1 MTIAA
6 DNLITAADILA
17 EHSSAG
23 AHTTNV
29 ISEKTGATGV
39 TVDGVLLK
47 DSQVTTDVI
56 NEKTGAAGVTVDSV
70 KLKDGGFVCADGST
84 GEVDTINE
92 ATVNA
97 GVTTDGV
104 LHKDGGVVLADGAT
118 LEADIVNEATAA
130 AGVTIDGCL
139 LKDGNV
145 DGVDV
150 SDHDARHERAGAD
163 EIDGDHLDIDYTPT
177 NYTPATTPAEAANVD
192 DLAAHL
198 YGIDVAIPGAGV
210 VLYGRIWMGF

>member
-23 AHTTNV
+23 AH
-29 ISEKTGATGV
+29 
-39 TVDGVLLK
+39 
-47 DSQVTTDVI
+47 TTDVI

-130 AGVTIDGCL
+130 AGVTIDGVL
-139 LKDGNV
+139 LKDSSVAVAAIAHAMLDGSV
-145 DGVDV
+145 HSDSVADGVTRG
-150 SDHDARHERAGAD
+150 SIIYGNATPKWD
-163 EIDGDHLDIDYTPT
+163 ELVVG
-177 NYTPATTPAEAANVD
+177 
-192 DLAAHL
+192 
-198 YGIDVAIPGAGV
+198 GAGT
-210 VLYGRIWMGF
+210 VLTSDGTDASWAASAAGGAEYGRSWMGF